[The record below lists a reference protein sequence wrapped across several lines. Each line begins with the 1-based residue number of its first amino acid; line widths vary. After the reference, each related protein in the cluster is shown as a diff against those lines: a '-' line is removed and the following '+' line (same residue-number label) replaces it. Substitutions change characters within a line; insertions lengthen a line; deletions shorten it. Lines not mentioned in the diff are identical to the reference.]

1 MACSDAQLAA
11 NRQNAARST
20 GPTTAEGKEQSRRNA
35 LKHGLTGAGVVLP
48 TEDLPAIEARFND
61 FAADLQPV
69 GGVALFL
76 VQRAAL
82 LAVRLDRAAL
92 HETAR
97 LTAGIL
103 DGDHVVEATDEAA
116 WDTTM
121 ERLFDRIL
129 VHPSATRQELL
140 TRAEG
145 VTHLIAAFLSIRD
158 ELTKRDGSGWTKSHG
173 RLLESLLG
181 HDPGTLPA
189 RSKLLAD
196 VVLGDFSE
204 LKGGEALTFDDPGK
218 RIWARGRLVTLI
230 DDEVR
235 QLEAHQKTLPAA
247 TDPAQTRQ
255 IARQRALFDTSKEA
269 ILARKY
275 EAATERTFFRILT
288 ELRKIRTEQATGS
301 RVPAWE
307 PPAVPAGLG
316 SFFPLDAPVGLDSI
330 GWPLAPVFEV
340 KGPVPHDQMGRNRPE
355 MVTIGRPS
363 PG

>member
-20 GPTTAEGKEQSRRNA
+20 GPKTAEGKERSRRNA

-82 LAVRLDRAAL
+82 LAVRLDRSAL

-103 DGDHVVEATDEAA
+103 EGDHADEAKDEA
-116 WDTTM
+116 DWDDAM
-121 ERLFDRIL
+121 SQLFDRIL
-129 VHPSATRQELL
+129 VHPSATRQEFL
-140 TRAEG
+140 TRSEG

-158 ELTKRDGSGWTKSHG
+158 ELTKRDGIGWTKSHG

-196 VVLGDFSE
+196 VVLGDFTQ
-204 LKGGEALTFDDPGK
+204 LKGGEALTFDDNGK
-218 RIWARGRLVTLI
+218 RAWARGRLVTLI
-230 DDEVR
+230 NDEVR
-235 QLEAHQKTLPAA
+235 QLEAHQTTLPVVI
-247 TDPAQTRQ
+247 DPARIRR
-255 IARQRALFDTSKEA
+255 IAQHRALFDTSKEA

-301 RVPAWE
+301 EVPAWE
-307 PPAVPAGLG
+307 PRTVPAGLG
-316 SFFPLDAPVGLDSI
+316 SFFPPDSPVGLDPI
-330 GWPLAPVFEV
+330 GWPLTPVFDT
-340 KGPVPHDQMGRNRPE
+340 KRPVPADPLGRNRPE
-355 MVTIGRPS
+355 MVTIGRPLV
-363 PG
+363 G